1 MKKKLFTLT
10 VCACLFASVN
20 AQNTR
25 SLNQNVNLRNDIVT
39 NTHKTA
45 ASIQTL
51 NANIANK
58 ATVINKS
65 DLFKVQAKGVAY
77 AEEEPT
83 ISALYAYPKGAL
95 YAGVY
100 PDGWYSNIMMYT
112 PALEDITFL
121 NYSSYDETKPVT
133 FTWTD
138 GSGKEMEQV
147 GEDCDGVGQ
156 LFGSNYFPTLTMQQ
170 EAQTS
175 SFIPTNT
182 NGNKAAWYA
191 GTEAYESLSNASP
204 GLGVY
209 NGFQNGPSLA
219 TNKLFYNTE
228 KNAVGFCQFY
238 EKPIGHVLA
247 QSAYIMLKPTEG
259 TLSETPLE
267 GKTITLKIL
276 KSTENGLETYA
287 TATATDENVT
297 KIGTSGIFTITF
309 NFVTEDP
316 LFGEVEEP
324 IVLDDNFVVMITGFE
339 TITISYTA
347 LFADADGWNGN
358 GYVILS
364 DGKLSTV
371 GYSNAPSTPRL
382 NLHIGFSAAI
392 PVALPTNEET
402 VVDIPVEGGL
412 GVTLR
417 DGENVYNDYDVYTM
431 SDIDNWNIVDCPE
444 WITMKHNNSYLSRG
458 FMLFYF
464 NGEALPAGQTYRTG
478 TVVLELFGKTISIPV
493 KQGDVPAGI
502 DGINKD
508 NVKKSITYNLMGQRV
523 NSNAKG
529 IVIKDGKKIINK

>member
-25 SLNQNVNLRNDIVT
+25 SLNQNVNLRNDRVT
-39 NTHKTA
+39 KTHKTA

-77 AEEEPT
+77 AGEEPT
-83 ISALYAYPKGAL
+83 ISALYAYPTGAL

-100 PDGWYSNIMMYT
+100 SDGWYSDVMMYT
-112 PALEDITFL
+112 PALENITFP
-121 NYSSYDETKPVT
+121 NYSDYDKTKPVT
-133 FTWTD
+133 FKWTT

-147 GEDCDGVGQ
+147 GESCDGVGK
-156 LFGSNYFPTLTMQQ
+156 LFGSDYIPTLTIQQ

-175 SFIPTNT
+175 SFTPTNT
-182 NGNKAAWYA
+182 KGDKAAWYA
-191 GTEAYESLSNASP
+191 GTEAYECLSNASP
-204 GLGVY
+204 GMGVY
-209 NGFQNGPSLA
+209 NGFTNGPSLE
-219 TNKLFYNTE
+219 TNKPFYNTG
-228 KNAVGFCQFY
+228 KDAVGFCQLY

-247 QSAYIMLKPTEG
+247 KSAYIMLKPTEG

-267 GKTITLKIL
+267 GKTITLNIS
-276 KSTENGLETYA
+276 KSTDKGLETYA
-287 TATATDENVT
+287 TATATDANVT

-324 IVLDDNFVVMITGFE
+324 IVLDDDFVVMITGFE
-339 TITISYTA
+339 AITTSYTA
-347 LFADADGWNGN
+347 LFASADGWNGN

-364 DGKLSTV
+364 DGKLSTI

-392 PVALPTNEET
+392 PVALPTDEET

-417 DGENVYNDYDVYTM
+417 DGENVYNDYDVYTF
-431 SDIDNWNIVDCPE
+431 SGIDYWNIVDCPE
-444 WITMKHNNSYLSRG
+444 WITMTYKDSYLNQG

-464 NGEALPAGQTYRTG
+464 EGEPLPADQSYRTG

-508 NVKKSITYNLMGQRV
+508 KVKNTITYNLMGQRV

-529 IVIKDGKKIINK
+529 IVIKDGKKIINN